1 MGPPLCMWVFKTKED
16 MGSFLGCL
24 AKKKGGGGERC
35 LATIK
40 TMCSKGTGFARK
52 LSQQACY
59 SHPGRPLWPKILA
72 VSPSGLRVK
81 VWLFLF
87 ILTETTCNP
96 RESGSTSRQ
105 LQAHDAFLWN
115 MNLPISSL
123 ELERIWGDTSLKLH
137 LTNGETDTW
146 RQDGSSKITKQFVV
160 NTGQPLA
167 LASDGILFSVSYL
180 DLTTSRYRIQ

>member
-1 MGPPLCMWVFKTKED
+1 MWVFKTKED

-24 AKKKGGGGERC
+24 AKKKGDGGESC

-40 TMCSKGTGFARK
+40 TMCSKGTGFEKK

-72 VSPSGLRVK
+72 VSFWPPGESLAVS
-81 VWLFLF
+81 FLSWQRQLV
-87 ILTETTCNP
+87 IP
-96 RESGSTSRQ
+96 GKWGSTSRQ
-105 LQAHDAFLWN
+105 LQAPDAFLWN
-115 MNLPISSL
+115 RNLPISSL

-146 RQDGSSKITKQFVV
+146 RRDGSSKIMKQFVV

-167 LASDGILFSVSYL
+167 LASDGIFFSMSYL
-180 DLTTSRYRIQ
+180 YLTTNRSRIQ